1 MGGQIAGACDSSIA
15 DASLSTLLASQ
26 AIICDCRP
34 VKSLEPPDTFHLSAA
49 MGWLGLGNWQ
59 EANEELE
66 KITIPFRAHP
76 DVLEIRLEICS
87 KAGKWDR
94 AAEIAGELVQIRPND
109 PQGWISHA
117 YATRRMPGGG
127 IPQAKEIL
135 SKAQP
140 LFPKQPLIPYNL
152 ACYACQLGD
161 RQEARKWL
169 EIAFALG
176 DARQLRLMAL
186 KDPDLEPL
194 RAEIGE
200 MRKD

>member
-1 MGGQIAGACDSSIA
+1 MPRSPS
-15 DASLSTLLASQ
+15 LLASQ
-26 AIICDCRP
+26 AIICDSKP
-34 VKSLEPPDTFHLSAA
+34 VKSLESPDHFHLSAA
-49 MGWLGLGNWQ
+49 IGWLELGNWQ

-66 KITIPFRAHP
+66 KITLALGAHP
-76 DVLEIRLEICS
+76 DVLEVRFEIYS
-87 KAGKWDR
+87 KAGKWDL
-94 AAEIAGELVQIRPND
+94 AAAIASALVQIRPDD
-109 PQGWISHA
+109 PQCWISHA

-135 SKAQP
+135 SKAQA

-152 ACYACQLGD
+152 ACYTCQLGD
-161 RQEARKWL
+161 HKEAWKWL

-176 DARQLRLMAL
+176 NAKLVKLMAL